1 MKRLAL
7 IAWYL
12 LVWPDLT
19 SADPR
24 PYFVGPPH
32 ATQAVCERI
41 VAAFLASPAQ
51 WARHAV
57 CLKDPR

>member
-1 MKRLAL
+1 MTRAALLAWWL
-7 IAWYL
+7 IAF
-12 LVWPDLT
+12 PDLT

-24 PYFVGPPH
+24 PYVIGPPH
-32 ATQAVCERI
+32 ATQAACAQI